1 MAEAK
6 ATNMKV
12 SGTGGAGTNGQPA
25 TYMANDYERTGDAG
39 NMELQTSAMLN
50 KSGTNPTP
58 ASIGSLRSALSQNQD
73 IIPLDAPTN
82 RKDESVSAGAAMGDG
97 PGAGALSSSLMLNA
111 QNDQDIARLAAH
123 LPVYRQIAEGPN
135 SSAAF
140 KNMVRWLDSQ
150 TVTPTGQQ

>member
-12 SGTGGAGTNGQPA
+12 SGTGGAGTDGQPVR
-25 TYMANDYERTGDAG
+25 YMSGGEYGEGKENL
-39 NMELQTSAMLN
+39 ELQSSAKMN
-50 KSGTNPTP
+50 KSGSNPTSAP
-58 ASIGSLRSALSQNQD
+58 ISAIRSALSQNQD
-73 IIPLDAPTN
+73 VIPLDAFTN
-82 RKDESVSAGAAMGDG
+82 NPDEPVTAGAGMGDG
-97 PGAGALSSSLMLNA
+97 PGAGALSSSLMLNS

-140 KNMVRWLDSQ
+140 KNWVRWLGTQ
-150 TVTPTGQQ
+150 I

>member
-12 SGTGGAGTNGQPA
+12 SGTGGAGTDGQPVR
-25 TYMANDYERTGDAG
+25 YMSGGEYGEGKENL
-39 NMELQTSAMLN
+39 ELQTSAMMN
-50 KSGTNPTP
+50 KSGSNVN
-58 ASIGSLRSALSQNQD
+58 ASSAGAIRSAVSQNQD
-73 IIPLDAPTN
+73 VIPLDAPTN
-82 RKDESVSAGAAMGDG
+82 NPNEAVSAGAAMGDG

-111 QNDQDIARLAAH
+111 QNDEDIARLAAH

-140 KNMVRWLDSQ
+140 KNWVRWLGTQ
-150 TVTPTGQQ
+150 V

>member
-1 MAEAK
+1 MAKPK
-6 ATNMKV
+6 ATNMQV

-50 KSGTNPTP
+50 KSGVNPTAAP
-58 ASIGSLRSALSQNQD
+58 AGAIRAAVSQNQD
-73 IIPLDAPTN
+73 IIPLSAPTN
-82 RKDESVSAGAAMGDG
+82 RKNEPVSAGAVMGDG
-97 PGAGALSSSLMLNA
+97 PGSGALSSSLMLNA
-111 QNDQDIARLAAH
+111 QNDQDIAKLAAH

-140 KNMVRWLDSQ
+140 KNWVRWLGTQ
-150 TVTPTGQQ
+150 I

>member
-25 TYMANDYERTGDAG
+25 TYMSNDYERTGDAG
-39 NMELQTSAMLN
+39 NMELQTSAMMN
-50 KSGTNPTP
+50 KSGPTST
-58 ASIGSLRSALSQNQD
+58 ATSMGSLRSAVSQNQD
-73 IIPLDAPTN
+73 VIPLSAPTN
-82 RKDESVSAGAAMGDG
+82 RPDEAISAGAAMGAG
-97 PGAGALSSSLMLNA
+97 PGSGALASNAMLAA
-111 QNDQDIARLAAH
+111 QNDEDIARLSAH

-140 KNMVRWLDSQ
+140 KNMVRWLGTQ
-150 TVTPTGQQ
+150 VTTPPGQQ

>member
-12 SGTGGAGTNGQPA
+12 SGTGGAGTNGQPVR
-25 TYMANDYERTGDAG
+25 YMSGGEYGEGKENL
-39 NMELQTSAMLN
+39 ELQTSAMMN
-50 KSGTNPTP
+50 KSGVGTTDSV
-58 ASIGSLRSALSQNQD
+58 ASRQMRMPSGGNQD
-73 IIPLDAPTN
+73 VIRLDAPTN
-82 RKDESVSAGAAMGDG
+82 NPNEAVSAGAAMGDG

-111 QNDQDIARLAAH
+111 QNDEDIARLAAH

-140 KNMVRWLDSQ
+140 KNWVRWLGTQ
-150 TVTPTGQQ
+150 I

>member
-25 TYMANDYERTGDAG
+25 TYMSSDYERTGDAG
-39 NMELQTSAMLN
+39 NMELQTSAKMN
-50 KSGTNPTP
+50 KSGSTPTAAP
-58 ASIGSLRSALSQNQD
+58 TGALRSALSQNQE
-73 IIPLDAPTN
+73 IIPLDAFTKRPN
-82 RKDESVSAGAAMGDG
+82 EPIPSGAAMGDG

-111 QNDQDIARLAAH
+111 QNDQDIAKLAAH

-140 KNMVRWLDSQ
+140 KNLVRWIGTQ
-150 TVTPTGQQ
+150 I

>member
-12 SGTGGAGTNGQPA
+12 SATGGAGTDGQPVR
-25 TYMANDYERTGDAG
+25 YMSGGEYGEGKENL
-39 NMELQTSAMLN
+39 ELQTSAMMN
-50 KSGTNPTP
+50 KSGVGTTDSV
-58 ASIGSLRSALSQNQD
+58 ASRQMRMPSGGNQD
-73 IIPLDAPTN
+73 VIRLDAFTN
-82 RKDESVSAGAAMGDG
+82 NPDEPVSAGAAIGDG

-111 QNDQDIARLAAH
+111 QNDQDIAKLAAH

-140 KNMVRWLDSQ
+140 KNWVRWLGTQ
-150 TVTPTGQQ
+150 I

>member
-12 SGTGGAGTNGQPA
+12 SGTGGAGTDGQPVR
-25 TYMANDYERTGDAG
+25 YMSGGEYGEGKENL
-39 NMELQTSAMLN
+39 ELQSSAKMN
-50 KSGTNPTP
+50 KSGSNPTSAP
-58 ASIGSLRSALSQNQD
+58 IGAIRSALSQNQD
-73 IIPLDAPTN
+73 VIPLDAFTN
-82 RKDESVSAGAAMGDG
+82 NPDEPVTAGAGMGDG
-97 PGAGALSSSLMLNA
+97 PGAGALSSSLMLNS

-140 KNMVRWLDSQ
+140 KNWVRWLGTQ
-150 TVTPTGQQ
+150 I

>member
-12 SGTGGAGTNGQPA
+12 SGTGGAGTDGQPVR
-25 TYMANDYERTGDAG
+25 YMSGGEYGEGKENL
-39 NMELQTSAMLN
+39 ELQTSAMMN
-50 KSGTNPTP
+50 KSGSNPTSMP
-58 ASIGSLRSALSQNQD
+58 MGAIRSALSQNQD
-73 IIPLDAPTN
+73 VIALDAPTN
-82 RKDESVSAGAAMGDG
+82 RPNEPVSAGAAMGDG

-111 QNDQDIARLAAH
+111 QNDQDIAKLAAH

-140 KNMVRWLDSQ
+140 KNWVRWLGTQ
-150 TVTPTGQQ
+150 VTTPTGQQ

>member
-12 SGTGGAGTNGQPA
+12 SATGGAGTDGQPVR
-25 TYMANDYERTGDAG
+25 YMSGGEYGEGKENL
-39 NMELQTSAMLN
+39 ELQSSAMMN
-50 KSGTNPTP
+50 KSGSNPTAAP
-58 ASIGSLRSALSQNQD
+58 AGAIRAALSQNQD
-73 IIPLDAPTN
+73 IVPLNALTTRP
-82 RKDESVSAGAAMGDG
+82 DEPVSAGAAMGDG
-97 PGAGALSSSLMLNA
+97 PGAGALSSSLMLNS

-140 KNMVRWLDSQ
+140 KNWVRWLGTQ
-150 TVTPTGQQ
+150 I

>member
-12 SGTGGAGTNGQPA
+12 SGTGGAGTDGQPVR
-25 TYMANDYERTGDAG
+25 YISGGEYGEGKENL
-39 NMELQTSAMLN
+39 ELQTSAMMN
-50 KSGTNPTP
+50 KSGSNVKAPS
-58 ASIGSLRSALSQNQD
+58 AGAIRSAVSQNQD
-73 IIPLDAPTN
+73 VIPLDAPTN
-82 RKDESVSAGAAMGDG
+82 NPNEPVSAGAAMGDG

-111 QNDQDIARLAAH
+111 QNDEDIARLAAH

-140 KNMVRWLDSQ
+140 KNWVRWLGTQ
-150 TVTPTGQQ
+150 I

>member
-12 SGTGGAGTNGQPA
+12 SGTGGAGTDGQPVR
-25 TYMANDYERTGDAG
+25 YMSGGEYGEGKENL
-39 NMELQTSAMLN
+39 ELQSSAMMN
-50 KSGTNPTP
+50 KSGSNPTP
-58 ASIGSLRSALSQNQD
+58 ASVGAIRSAVSQNQD
-73 IIPLDAPTN
+73 VIPLDAFTKRP
-82 RKDESVSAGAAMGDG
+82 DEAISAGAAMGDG

-111 QNDQDIARLAAH
+111 QNDQDIAKLAAH

-140 KNMVRWLDSQ
+140 KNWVRWLGTQ
-150 TVTPTGQQ
+150 I

>member
-1 MAEAK
+1 MADPKE
-6 ATNMKV
+6 TNMKV

-25 TYMANDYERTGDAG
+25 TYMSNDYERTGDAG
-39 NMELQTSAMLN
+39 NMELQTSAKMN

-58 ASIGSLRSALSQNQD
+58 ASIGSLGSALSQNQD
-73 IIPLDAPTN
+73 IIPLDAFTN
-82 RKDESVSAGAAMGDG
+82 RPNEAIPSGAAMGDG

-140 KNMVRWLDSQ
+140 KNMVRWLDTQ

>member
-12 SGTGGAGTNGQPA
+12 SGTGGAGTDGQPVR
-25 TYMANDYERTGDAG
+25 YMSGGEYGEGKENL
-39 NMELQTSAMLN
+39 ELQSSAKMN
-50 KSGTNPTP
+50 KSGSNPTP
-58 ASIGSLRSALSQNQD
+58 AALGSLRSALSQNQD
-73 IIPLDAPTN
+73 IIPLGAPTN
-82 RKDESVSAGAAMGDG
+82 RPDEPISAGAAMGDG

-111 QNDQDIARLAAH
+111 QNDQDLAKLAAH

-140 KNMVRWLDSQ
+140 KNLVRWLGTQ
-150 TVTPTGQQ
+150 I

>member
-12 SGTGGAGTNGQPA
+12 SGTGGAGTDGQPVR
-25 TYMANDYERTGDAG
+25 YMSGGEYGEGKENL
-39 NMELQTSAMLN
+39 ELQTSAMMN
-50 KSGTNPTP
+50 KSGSNPISMP
-58 ASIGSLRSALSQNQD
+58 MGAIRSALSQNQD
-73 IIPLDAPTN
+73 VIALDAPTN
-82 RKDESVSAGAAMGDG
+82 RPNEPVSAGAAMGDG

-111 QNDQDIARLAAH
+111 QNDQDIAKLAAH

-140 KNMVRWLDSQ
+140 KNWVRWLGTQ
-150 TVTPTGQQ
+150 VTTPTGQQ

>member
-12 SGTGGAGTNGQPA
+12 SGTGGAGTDGQPVR
-25 TYMANDYERTGDAG
+25 YMSGGEYGEGKENL
-39 NMELQTSAMLN
+39 ELQTASKLN
-50 KSGTNPTP
+50 KSGVDVSAPS
-58 ASIGSLRSALSQNQD
+58 AGSIRSAVSQNQD
-73 IIPLDAPTN
+73 VIPLDAFTN
-82 RKDESVSAGAAMGDG
+82 NPDEAVSAGAAMGDG

-111 QNDQDIARLAAH
+111 QNDEDIARLAAH

-140 KNMVRWLDSQ
+140 KNWVRWLGTQ
-150 TVTPTGQQ
+150 I

>member
-25 TYMANDYERTGDAG
+25 TYMADDFARNGDAG
-39 NMELQTSAMLN
+39 NMELQTSAMMN
-50 KSGTNPTP
+50 KSGVDTSGV
-58 ASIGSLRSALSQNQD
+58 ALRAGAATKQEP
-73 IIPLDAPTN
+73 ITRLDAPTS
-82 RKDESVSAGAAMGDG
+82 DLAQPVTAGAALGDG
-97 PGAGALSSSLMLNA
+97 PNQSSLASMAMLSA
-111 QNDQDIARLAAH
+111 QNDQDIAKLAAH

-140 KNMVRWLDSQ
+140 KNFTRWLGTQ
-150 TVTPTGQQ
+150 IGTEA